1 MAPACLLQVSR
12 SVAYVQ
18 SGTEALQDAKQ
29 LQKKTRKWMCCGII
43 TLLVVA
49 AVIVIVVVK
58 PWTLAA
64 PAGGNSGRRLMV
76 AEAGAAGQQWQQW
89 REQQQQRAQ
98 WLAHGSA
105 LEGAAA
111 ARERLETVVR
121 QLGAVWE
128 SAASSSRSQQG
139 RYISSGMMQQQASG
153 VHRALRVM
161 GTGSAR

>member
-1 MAPACLLQVSR
+1 
-12 SVAYVQ
+12 VAYVQ

-64 PAGGNSGRRLMV
+64 PAGGNSGRRLM
-76 AEAGAAGQQWQQW
+76 AWEAAAAGQQWRQWQQPQE
-89 REQQQQRAQ
+89 EQQQQRPQQQ
-98 WLAHGSA
+98 WLAHSSG

-111 ARERLETVVR
+111 VAREQLEAVSA
-121 QLGAVWE
+121 QLGALWDT
-128 SAASSSRSQQG
+128 ATSSSRSQQG
-139 RYISSGMMQQQASG
+139 RVISSGMMQQQASG
-153 VHRALRVM
+153 VHRALRLM
-161 GTGSAR
+161 GTASAR